1 MDMLSYNIGT
11 LNINGIANENKI
23 NALRS
28 FIYLMDLDILMLQE
42 VHEHI
47 TISGFDTFS
56 NIDLNKRGTAILVK
70 SHINTSHVQK
80 SIDSRVIS

>member
-56 NIDLNKRGTAILVK
+56 NIDLNKRGTAILGQVY
-70 SHINTSHVQK
+70 H
-80 SIDSRVIS
+80 

>member
-47 TISGFDTFS
+47 SINAAQQYKLNLISTPHMYRKV
-56 NIDLNKRGTAILVK
+56 LTPE
-70 SHINTSHVQK
+70 
-80 SIDSRVIS
+80 